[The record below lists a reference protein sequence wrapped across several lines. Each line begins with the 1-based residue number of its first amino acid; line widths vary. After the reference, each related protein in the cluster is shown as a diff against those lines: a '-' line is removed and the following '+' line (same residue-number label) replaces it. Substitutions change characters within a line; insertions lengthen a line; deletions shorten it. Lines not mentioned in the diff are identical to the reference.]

1 MLNSWVRFFG
11 CGNCDVNM
19 HGDYI
24 ERDEFW
30 YRIPTEPEILKKT
43 GPLPCLGIGCVVWKT
58 GDIAVGDDVFADVG
72 PQPKMREN

>member
-1 MLNSWVRFFG
+1 
-11 CGNCDVNM
+11 
-19 HGDYI
+19 
-24 ERDEFW
+24 